1 MKFCEISSA
10 QRATQSARSS
20 IIYEPATSY
29 VGSVVDD
36 LISTHSSSSVSIN
49 SDDEFTKLKT
59 ERERQRRDR
68 VERRPATS
76 ISGHTNLI
84 SGHSRGSLDNEH
96 LLLSELANTSRLSMA
111 QDDSDNK
118 TIESDR
124 L

>member
-1 MKFCEISSA
+1 M
-10 QRATQSARSS
+10 
-20 IIYEPATSY
+20 
-29 VGSVVDD
+29 DD

-68 VERRPATS
+68 VERRLARS

-96 LLLSELANTSRLSMA
+96 LLLSELGNTSRLSMA
-111 QDDSDNK
+111 QDSDDK

>member
-1 MKFCEISSA
+1 M
-10 QRATQSARSS
+10 
-20 IIYEPATSY
+20 SY

-36 LISTHSSSSVSIN
+36 LISSSSSVSVN

-68 VERRPATS
+68 IEQRLARST
-76 ISGHTNLI
+76 SGHTNLI
-84 SGHSRGSLDNEH
+84 GGHSRGSLDNEH

-111 QDDSDNK
+111 QDDRDDK